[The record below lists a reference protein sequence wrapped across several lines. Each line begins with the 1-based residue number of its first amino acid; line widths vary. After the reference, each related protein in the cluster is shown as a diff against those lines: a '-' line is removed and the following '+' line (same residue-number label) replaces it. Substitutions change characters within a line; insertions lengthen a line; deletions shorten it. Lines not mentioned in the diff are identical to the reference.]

1 MIGWIIF
8 FSILAIF
15 TMLLL
20 SSLKITL
27 EIGENA
33 VFKVRFLFLK
43 IVNYDSEN
51 KASKSKKAKKKRS
64 KKEKTLVDSLK
75 EYASSKNKRELF
87 FEIIE
92 YLKIVL
98 SKFKKL
104 LSKTRF
110 RKAVLDL
117 TVATEDAADT
127 AILYGKVC
135 SAVYPIISI
144 LDTAMKFDLK
154 RISVKTDFASNKMKL
169 YLSGII
175 KIRLIHIL
183 SFLISTALSIIILK
197 LGDINNGK
205 QPQH

>member
-15 TMLLL
+15 AMLLL

-43 IVNYDSEN
+43 IVNYDSKN
-51 KASKSKKAKKKRS
+51 KSSKSKKEKKKPN
-64 KKEKTLVDSLK
+64 KKKKTLVDSLK

-144 LDTAMKFDLK
+144 LDTAMKFDPK

-183 SFLISTALSIIILK
+183 GFLISTALSIIILK

>member
-15 TMLLL
+15 AMLLL

-33 VFKVRFLFLK
+33 VFKVRFLFFK

-51 KASKSKKAKKKRS
+51 KSSKSKKEKKKPN
-64 KKEKTLVDSLK
+64 KKKKTLVDSLK

-110 RKAVLDL
+110 KKAVLDL

-144 LDTAMKFDLK
+144 LDTAMKFDPK

-175 KIRLIHIL
+175 KIRFIHIL
-183 SFLISTALSIIILK
+183 GFLTSTALSIIILK

>member
-8 FSILAIF
+8 FSILAKCA
-15 TMLLL
+15 MLLL

-33 VFKVRFLFLK
+33 VFKVRFLFFK

-51 KASKSKKAKKKRS
+51 KSSKSKKEKKKPN

-110 RKAVLDL
+110 KKAVLDL

-144 LDTAMKFDLK
+144 LDTAMKFDPK

-175 KIRLIHIL
+175 KIRFIHIL
-183 SFLISTALSIIILK
+183 GFLTSTALSIIILK

>member
-15 TMLLL
+15 AMLLL

-33 VFKVRFLFLK
+33 VFKVRFLFFK
-43 IVNYDSEN
+43 IVNYDSE
-51 KASKSKKAKKKRS
+51 KKGSKSKKEKKKPN

-92 YLKIVL
+92 YLKIVI

-144 LDTAMKFDLK
+144 LDTAMKFDPK

-183 SFLISTALSIIILK
+183 GFLISTAFSIIILK